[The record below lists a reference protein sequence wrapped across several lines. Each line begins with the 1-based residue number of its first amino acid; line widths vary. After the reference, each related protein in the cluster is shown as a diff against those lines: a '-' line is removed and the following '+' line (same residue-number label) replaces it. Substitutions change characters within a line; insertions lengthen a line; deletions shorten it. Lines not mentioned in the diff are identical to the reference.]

1 MGNTGNKIYQTLIE
15 KLSSDNTPTGFT
27 KPNVISDPDYIPPVV
42 DTIMCATST
51 STTTT
56 TIAPNCGGL
65 AFNSGSYYEIYTDD
79 EQGFHWHLPV
89 NMSLITSITSWSI
102 RVQTS
107 QSCRTSTGFITSSL
121 GSWDVTVNGVGT
133 ALSGIIGDGDHQTG
147 NLNTGSFW
155 FNPVPYLSFPPN
167 PCGGTKKVWQN
178 QTTVTLDV
186 TYVDLCGNTRTHHSV
201 SYISEYR
208 VTITSNSTSEETC
221 LLEDTRILLANND
234 EKLIQNVV
242 EGDILRGIKVSK
254 EKFNYDTFKDSH
266 FIHVEVERVTDYEV
280 DELIIIFD
288 LHMTSTHK
296 HLVLRKNT
304 TCFVV
309 EAKDIVQGDKIYNFE
324 EMKFKEVKEIKTITG
339 KFKVYNIE
347 IKGPYQF
354 YFANDQLT
362 HNKKV
367 PPKEPIPIPTTEIII
382 P

>member
-42 DTIMCATST
+42 DTIMCAIEET
-51 STTTT
+51 TTTT
-56 TIAPNCGGL
+56 TIAPDCGGL

-79 EQGFHWHLPV
+79 GQGFNWHLPV
-89 NMSLITSITSWSI
+89 NMSLIMSITSWSL

-121 GSWDVTVNGVGT
+121 DSWDVTINGTGT
-133 ALSGIIGDGDHQTG
+133 ALSGITGDGDHQTG
-147 NLNTGSFW
+147 NLNTGGFW
-155 FNPVPYLSFPPN
+155 FNPEPYLTFTPN
-167 PCGGTKKVWQN
+167 PCGGTRKVWQN
-178 QTTVTLDV
+178 QTTVTLDI
-186 TYVDLCGNTRTHHSV
+186 TYVDLCGTTRTYHSV
-201 SYISEYR
+201 SYIPEYR
-208 VTITSNSTSEETC
+208 VTATSGSGTGGTC
-221 LLEDTRILLANND
+221 LLENTRILLANND
-234 EKLIQNVV
+234 EKLIQNIV

-254 EKFNYDTFKDSH
+254 EKFHYDTFKDSH

-280 DELIIIFD
+280 DELIDILG
-288 LHMTSTHK
+288 LHMTPTHK
-296 HLVLRKNT
+296 HLVLRKDT

-309 EAKDIVQGDKIYNFE
+309 EAKDIVKGDKIYNFE

-347 IKGPYQF
+347 IKGSYKF

-362 HNKKV
+362 HNKTA
-367 PPKEPIPIPTTEIII
+367 PPMEPLTNV
-382 P
+382 